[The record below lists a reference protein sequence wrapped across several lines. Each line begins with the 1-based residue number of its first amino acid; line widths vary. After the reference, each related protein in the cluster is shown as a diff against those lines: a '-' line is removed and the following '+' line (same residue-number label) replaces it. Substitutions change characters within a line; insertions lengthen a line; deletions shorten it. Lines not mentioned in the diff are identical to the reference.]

1 VDFAGQYEERIS
13 VMKVLVIGSG
23 GREHALVWKLRQ
35 SALVEKIYCAPG
47 NAGIAADAECVA
59 IGVDELE
66 KLADFAQE
74 KGIGLV
80 VVGPEAPL
88 CAGAADVIRARG
100 IPVFG
105 PGAAAARLEGSKEF
119 AKAFMRKYGIPTARG
134 ESFTAESPAL
144 EYIASEFARGA
155 AGIVVKAD
163 GLAAG
168 KGVLVAED
176 RRSAEEFTRE
186 CFHGA
191 FGAAGAK
198 VVIEEMLTGEETS
211 VLALT
216 DGKDIIR
223 LASSQDHKRVFDGD
237 RGPNTGGMGA
247 YSPAPVV
254 TSEVEKRID
263 EEILKPFLR
272 GLAAEKLDY
281 RGVLFAGL
289 MIENGVPKVLEFNV
303 RFGDP
308 EVQPV
313 LRRLE
318 GDLGE
323 ILLRTANGELAGTR
337 IAWSPEPCVS
347 VVMASGGY
355 PGKYAKGFPIS
366 GLDAAAREGAVVFHA
381 GTSFKDGKIVNS
393 GGRVLG
399 VSARGADIAE
409 AIANAYRA
417 ADKISFEGGFCR
429 RDIGAKALKHGGKK
443 I

>member
-1 VDFAGQYEERIS
+1 
-13 VMKVLVIGSG
+13 MKILVIGSG

-35 SALVEKIYCAPG
+35 SPLAEKVYCAPG
-47 NAGIAADAECVA
+47 NAGIASDAECVD
-59 IGVDELE
+59 IGVNELE
-66 KLADFAQE
+66 KLADFAVE
-74 KGIGLV
+74 KKIDLV

-88 CAGAADVIRARG
+88 CAGAADVLRSRG
-100 IPVFG
+100 VAVFG

-119 AKAFMRKYGIPTARG
+119 AKEFMRKYGIPTARG
-134 ESFTAESPAL
+134 ESFTDAASAL
-144 EYIASEFARGA
+144 KYIASEFSRGVP
-155 AGIVVKAD
+155 GIVVKAD

-168 KGVLVAED
+168 KGVLVASSE
-176 RRSAEEFTRE
+176 AEAGKFTEE
-186 CFHGA
+186 CFAGA
-191 FGAAGAK
+191 FGSAGAK
-198 VVIEEMLTGEETS
+198 VVVEELLTGEETS

-216 DGKDIIR
+216 DGKSIIR

-254 TSEVEKRID
+254 TPDVEKRID

-272 GLAAEKLDY
+272 GLAAEKLDF

-289 MIENGVPKVLEFNV
+289 MIENGIPKVLEFNV

-308 EVQPV
+308 EIQPV

-318 GDLGE
+318 SDLCD
-323 ILLRTANGELAGTR
+323 ILYRTANGELAGTR
-337 IAWSPEPCVS
+337 IEWSPEPCVS

-355 PGKYAKGFPIS
+355 PGKYSKNFPIS
-366 GLDAAAREGAVVFHA
+366 GLDEAAATGAVVFHA
-381 GTSFKDGKIVNS
+381 GTAFKDGRIVNS

-399 VSARGADIAE
+399 VSARGRDIVE

-417 ADKISFEGGFCR
+417 VDKISFEGGFCR
-429 RDIGAKALKHGGKK
+429 RDIGAKALKHGGSKR
-443 I
+443 

>member
-1 VDFAGQYEERIS
+1 
-13 VMKVLVIGSG
+13 MKVLVIGSG

-35 SALVEKIYCAPG
+35 SAAVDKLYCAPG

-59 IGVDELE
+59 IGVDELD
-66 KLADFAQE
+66 KLADFVKKE
-74 KGIGLV
+74 GIGLV

-88 CAGAADVIRARG
+88 CAGAADVLRACG
-100 IPVFG
+100 TAVFG
-105 PGAAAARLEGSKEF
+105 PGKAAAQLEGSKEF

-134 ESFTAESPAL
+134 EAFTAEAPAL
-144 EYIASEFARGA
+144 EYIAAEFARGA
-155 AGIVVKAD
+155 RGIVVKAD

-176 RRSAEEFTRE
+176 RKSAEDFTSE
-186 CFHGA
+186 CFRGA

-216 DGKDIIR
+216 DGRTIIR
-223 LASSQDHKRVFDGD
+223 LASSQDHKRVFDDD
-237 RGPNTGGMGA
+237 RGPNPGGMGA

-254 TSEVEKRID
+254 TPEVEKRID

-289 MIENGVPKVLEFNV
+289 MIENGIPKVLEFNV

-323 ILLRTANGELAGTR
+323 ILLRTARGELEGTR
-337 IAWSPEPCVS
+337 IGWSDEPCVS

-366 GLDAAAREGAVVFHA
+366 GLEAAAADGAVVFHA
-381 GTSFKDGKIVNS
+381 GTAFKDGRIVNA

-399 VSARGADIAE
+399 VSARGKNIRE

-417 ADKISFEGGFCR
+417 VDKIKFEGGFCR
-429 RDIGAKALKHGGKK
+429 RDIGAKALKHERK
-443 I
+443 

>member
-1 VDFAGQYEERIS
+1 
-13 VMKVLVIGSG
+13 MKVLVIGSG

-35 SALVEKIYCAPG
+35 SAAVEKLYCAPG

-59 IGVDELE
+59 IGAEELD
-66 KLADFAQE
+66 KLADFVRS
-74 KGIGLV
+74 KKIDLV

-88 CAGAADVIRARG
+88 CAGAADVLRDCGAA
-100 IPVFG
+100 VFG
-105 PGAAAARLEGSKEF
+105 PGKAAARLEGSKDF
-119 AKAFMRKYGIPTARG
+119 AKEFMLKYGIPTARG
-134 ESFTAESPAL
+134 AAFTTEDAAL
-144 EYIASEFARGA
+144 AYIASEFERGA
-155 AGIVVKAD
+155 KGIVVKAD

-176 RRSAEEFTRE
+176 RKSAEEFTRE
-186 CFHGA
+186 CFRGA

-198 VVIEEMLTGEETS
+198 VVIEELLTGEETS

-216 DGKDIIR
+216 DGKTIIR
-223 LASSQDHKRVFDGD
+223 LASSQDHKRVFDDD

-254 TSEVEKRID
+254 TPEVERRID

-289 MIENGVPKVLEFNV
+289 MIENGMPKVLEFNV

-323 ILLRTANGELAGTR
+323 ILLRTARGELAGTR
-337 IAWSPEPCVS
+337 INWSDEPCVS

-366 GLDAAAREGAVVFHA
+366 GLEDAAAEGAVVFHA
-381 GTSFKDGKIVNS
+381 GTALKDGRIVNA

-399 VSARGADIAE
+399 VSARGKDIRT

-417 ADKISFEGGFCR
+417 VDRISFEGGFCR
-429 RDIGAKALKHGGKK
+429 RDIGAKALKHGGK
-443 I
+443 

>member
-1 VDFAGQYEERIS
+1 
-13 VMKVLVIGSG
+13 MKVLVIGSG

-35 SALVEKIYCAPG
+35 SAAVEKLYCAPG

-59 IGVDELE
+59 IGVEDLD
-66 KLADFAQE
+66 KLADFVRSE
-74 KGIGLV
+74 KIDLV

-88 CAGAADVIRARG
+88 CAGAADVLRNCGVA
-100 IPVFG
+100 VFG
-105 PGAAAARLEGSKEF
+105 PGKAAARLEGSKDF
-119 AKAFMRKYGIPTARG
+119 AKEFMLKYGIPTARG
-134 ESFTAESPAL
+134 EAFTTEDAAL
-144 EYIASEFARGA
+144 AYIASEFERGA
-155 AGIVVKAD
+155 KGIVVKAD

-176 RRSAEEFTRE
+176 RSSAEEFTKE
-186 CFHGA
+186 CFRGA
-191 FGAAGAK
+191 FGTAGAK
-198 VVIEEMLTGEETS
+198 VVVEELLTGEETS

-216 DGKDIIR
+216 DGKTIIR
-223 LASSQDHKRVFDGD
+223 LASSQDHKRVFDD
-237 RGPNTGGMGA
+237 DKGPNTGGMGA

-254 TSEVEKRID
+254 TPEVEKRID

-289 MIENGVPKVLEFNV
+289 MIENGIPKVLEFNV

-323 ILLRTANGELAGTR
+323 ILLRTARGELAGTQ
-337 IAWSPEPCVS
+337 IGWSDEPCVS

-366 GLDAAAREGAVVFHA
+366 GLEDAAKEGAVVFHA
-381 GTSFKDGKIVNS
+381 GTALKDGRIVNA

-399 VSARGADIAE
+399 VSARGKDIKT

-417 ADKISFEGGFCR
+417 VDRISFEGGFCR
-429 RDIGAKALKHGGKK
+429 RDIGAKALKHGSK
-443 I
+443 

>member
-1 VDFAGQYEERIS
+1 
-13 VMKVLVIGSG
+13 MKVLVIGSG

-35 SALVEKIYCAPG
+35 SAAVEKVYCAPG

-66 KLADFAQE
+66 KLANFAQE
-74 KGIGLV
+74 RQIDLV

-100 IPVFG
+100 IAVFG
-105 PGAAAARLEGSKEF
+105 PGAAAAKLEGSKEF
-119 AKAFMRKYGIPTARG
+119 AKEFMRKYGIPTARG
-134 ESFTAESPAL
+134 EAFTAEAPAL
-144 EYIASEFARGA
+144 EYIASEFSRGA
-155 AGIVVKAD
+155 KGIVVKAD

-176 RRSAEEFTRE
+176 RRSAEEFTHE
-186 CFHGA
+186 CFSGA

-198 VVIEEMLTGEETS
+198 VVIEELLAGEETS

-216 DGKDIIR
+216 DGKTIVR

-237 RGPNTGGMGA
+237 KGPNTGGMGA

-254 TSEVEKRID
+254 TREVEKRID

-289 MIENGVPKVLEFNV
+289 MIENGIPKVLEFNV

-323 ILLRTANGELAGTR
+323 ILMRTACGELEGTP
-337 IAWSPEPCVS
+337 IAWSDEPCVS

-355 PGKYAKGFPIS
+355 PGKYAKGFPIE

-381 GTSFKDGKIVNS
+381 GTAFDGGRIVNS

-399 VSARGADIAE
+399 VSARGADIKT

-417 ADKISFEGGFCR
+417 VDKITFEGGFCR
-429 RDIGAKALKHGGKK
+429 RDIGAKALKHGGK
-443 I
+443 

>member
-1 VDFAGQYEERIS
+1 
-13 VMKVLVIGSG
+13 MKVLVIGSG
-23 GREHALVWKLRQ
+23 GREHALVWKLGQ

-47 NAGIAADAECVA
+47 NAGISAEAECVA

-74 KGIGLV
+74 KQIDLV

-105 PGAAAARLEGSKEF
+105 PGAAAAKLEGSKEF
-119 AKAFMRKYGIPTARG
+119 AKAFMLKYGIPTARG
-134 ESFTAESPAL
+134 ESFTAEAPAL
-144 EYIASEFARGA
+144 EYIAFEFARGVS
-155 AGIVVKAD
+155 GIVVKAD

-216 DGKDIIR
+216 DGKSIVR

-254 TSEVEKRID
+254 TAEVEKRID

-323 ILLRTANGELAGTR
+323 ILLRTANGELAGTH

-347 VVMASGGY
+347 VVIASGGY

-366 GLDAAAREGAVVFHA
+366 GLEEAAREGAVVFHA

-399 VSARGADIAE
+399 ISARGADIAE